1 MSKAVTLANIASGEA
16 FTIDESNERIGI
28 ASTAPSASVDVNQVI
43 LLDGNSGVVTA
54 TKFVGDGS
62 SLTSIN
68 ASGLT
73 GTPSITVQDIIAVG
87 ATFSGVLT
95 YEDVT
100 NVDSVGIVTAGLGL
114 RVLSGGIQAVGLYT
128 GFHAS
133 GISTFKGSL
142 GNITAEASGAELK
155 FSRASLNALT
165 ASDGSGYFVVQTGG
179 SNERVRVAANG
190 DITLSGSAVGVSSV
204 TWDASANSFIF
215 KDDSYA
221 KFGDGS
227 DLSLYHTAGASW
239 INNTTGDL
247 ILRNSASPGDV
258 YIQAGGAKLGLK
270 VVKDAEAE
278 LYFNNNEK
286 LATTNAG
293 VTITGVTTST
303 AGIHAGPG
311 ILRENMRGYGSA
323 MNGAYTADILSTG
336 MVLNAPTNST
346 ATFTINLRGD
356 GSTTFN
362 SLMNSGESTV
372 FTAFVGQNN
381 SSYYLTDFQ
390 IDGASITEE
399 WAGGTAPSAGGASG
413 TDIYTFTILKTANA
427 TFSVFANV
435 TNFA

>member
-1 MSKAVTLANIASGEA
+1 MSQLNVDDIYNNAGTGAANFPKGATVT
-16 FTIDESNERIGI
+16 
-28 ASTAPSASVDVNQVI
+28 
-43 LLDGNSGVVTA
+43 GVVTA
-54 TKFVGDGS
+54 TSFSGS
-62 SLTSIN
+62 GASLTGIADTN
-68 ASGLT
+68 TIAAASLT
-73 GTPSITVQDIIAVG
+73 V
-87 ATFSGVLT
+87 
-95 YEDVT
+95 
-100 NVDSVGIVTAGLGL
+100 
-114 RVLSGGIQAVGLYT
+114 
-128 GFHAS
+128 S
-133 GISTFKGSL
+133 GIT
-142 GNITAEASGAELK
+142 T
-155 FSRASLNALT
+155 
-165 ASDGSGYFVVQTGG
+165 YY
-179 SNERVRVAANG
+179 G
-190 DITLSGSAVGVSSV
+190 DIQLQNGVGVGNSV
-204 TWDASANSFIF
+204 TWDASANSLIF
-215 KDDSYA
+215 KDKSYA

-227 DLSLYHTAGASW
+227 DLALYHDSSDSW
-239 INNTTGDL
+239 IVGNTGSTIIAADSLL
-247 ILRNSASPGDV
+247 IKDKDNTASL
-258 YIQAGGAKLGLK
+258 ARFTHEGA
-270 VVKDAEAE
+270 VK
-278 LYFNNNEK
+278 LYFNGGTK
-286 LATTNAG
+286 LETTNTG

-303 AGIHAGPG
+303 TGIHAGPG